1 MLRVRPAFQQ
11 SLFPELAGEQGT
23 SEPTVILNQETPND
37 SRHHAESADHPA
49 LHYGADAVARVSKPL
64 GKNRNELLSQ
74 PAQRGKDDGDGWFPS
89 LFSAGTGETGLGD
102 PVNSEIHGNSDGPSG
117 GANSGHSVSI
127 IGNRVRQPLILE
139 GGENVQESVSAP
151 NDAITPQS
159 TDPVL
164 PSNPDRNS
172 RNYRLHDQIA
182 SQIADGG
189 SRARI
194 NQNIEII
201 AILKTLEKEERQ
213 ATVEE
218 QNQLAQYIDFGGLR
232 AMWDQ
237 SWKYSEEREKL
248 SEILEENEIEAIQET
263 SINTHY
269 TAIPIVDQIWHAA
282 QHLGFNGGRVLEPG
296 MGVGNFFGRIPDQLL
311 HQTELYGVEKNPI
324 SGAMAK
330 QLYPDAKVLVQS
342 YEDTKFPHNAFDMVI
357 GNPPFADIKI
367 ADPEYSSP
375 KLSLHNY
382 FLVKSLDKL
391 RPGGI
396 ACCITSHYTLDT
408 LNDRARREMFKRAD
422 LVGAI
427 RLPETAFEQNA
438 NTAVTTDIL
447 FFRKRLPDELAPEH
461 ADWLDSTDHPVPTRY
476 DGNKPVPYNNY
487 FDSHPEMVLGVHS
500 GESRMY
506 GSFGYTLRPHEG
518 DTPLAEQVAQAIK
531 HLPENI
537 VSPYRPGNDKTL
549 SSQPELVSSPGTV
562 KNNAYFVDE
571 GRVWLNV
578 DGARTELPAELS
590 TQQFTQ
596 QLTALVGLRDTLKE
610 VIRLQLDATSE
621 GSLETVQSQ
630 LREDYNAYR
639 ARYGPLNNRGT
650 ARIFEEDPEYPLL
663 TALENIDP
671 ESAEITL
678 ADIFTKRTIRPYEPL
693 SALPAD
699 PKAAMLQVLADRG
712 RLDTALMAQLLNKPE
727 EEIAAEL
734 VESNLIYKE
743 PNSQT
748 YQIADEYLSGNVR
761 QKLRDAEGATLL
773 DSNYERNVQALQAV
787 QPETIPFIDIDIRL
801 GQTWLPT
808 EVYAEFLVNHLAEQS
823 LGSRERLPRIT
834 RDSAG
839 RWNVDVP
846 SHMNSFHLTHKWAGG
861 GISGHKLLEHG
872 LNQQEPTVYRRTSDD
887 KQEIDAAAT
896 AGARAKLHEI
906 KDAFATWVKHDDQAR
921 HHAKIETI
929 YNETFNSIRLRQY
942 DGGHLTFPGLNQ
954 DRVPRP
960 YQARAVWR
968 GMVEGR
974 ELVDHFVGSGKSF
987 TSIILGME
995 MRRIGVSRKNMY
1007 VVPNNMIQQWREE
1020 FKKAY
1025 PAANILA
1032 ATERDFDSPH
1042 TRRRLFSRV
1051 ATNNWDAV
1059 IVPQS
1064 QFDML
1069 PISPERERLT
1079 VHEQIQDLKDLL
1091 QEQMLGEDANSRA
1104 GKRTTR
1110 QIQNKIQKFREKLK
1124 ELAQGRQDDTIYFDD
1139 LGIDRLFVDEAQAY
1153 KAMCIVTKMGNIAG
1167 ISHRDSQRAQ
1177 RILAKIEFMQN
1188 THNERGVIF
1197 MTATPITNTLGEQY
1211 VMTRYLAKDI
1221 LRKANIHNFDDWAA
1235 NFAEPVTRM
1244 EYSTDGVTIRPKTAL
1259 ASYVNV
1265 PELQLIWSQFADV
1278 MLQDDAEQLGYV
1290 KLPKPIRKDLLVK
1303 VTESQEPLL
1312 QEIAERGELLSL
1324 PMSDSRRPD
1333 PTQDNWLKLDSD
1345 ACAISLDARLYD
1357 PNCPDEEGSKANTAV
1372 RQALDVLHR
1381 SEEKRGTII
1390 MFADRYQRGD
1400 FNLFHD
1406 IKSKLV
1412 AAGIPENQ
1420 VAIVHDYKK
1429 GKQFFAMQ
1437 QAMRDGRIR
1446 VLMGTTDKC
1455 GVGLNIQTR
1464 LKALFD
1470 LDLPQRPDQLEQRW
1484 GRIRRDGNIWDEV
1497 EFYRL
1502 ISEPRDVNSPKAHDL
1517 QRAQLLER
1525 KQTFLSQFKS
1535 GGRMG
1540 RKIEDIAGETRLS
1553 PQMLALAKAQA
1564 TGNPLAMEKVKLEYE
1579 IKNLTL
1585 LARSSRLDHY
1595 NNRQELLHA
1604 ESRLARLRAALPK
1617 LEAASSTFRAHE
1629 VRDTEGSLI
1638 SLQIQFD
1645 GHEFNKLKDANEYLR
1660 TVFVDKA
1667 PELMVNGLNIP
1678 VSVSE
1683 SLFKDEIGNIT
1694 TTTLVRYCLAD
1705 EWHDAPMSKGNAGSP
1720 SAQSLVIS
1728 ILRRGQSLPEKITDT
1743 QYMIEK
1749 EEQQLVRLQ
1758 DSLTIESPY
1767 EAKLKEYQERL
1778 AVVEKVLLGN
1788 TKEVEELGDADARDV
1803 EDQVTPVQKST
1814 HESAVEHEK
1823 VLDSDSPTN
1832 GREQPETTISTAKP
1846 RVILRRTTVVN
1857 ER

>member
-1 MLRVRPAFQQ
+1 MPRVRPAFQQ
-11 SLFPELAGEQGT
+11 SLFPELGGELGIP
-23 SEPTVILNQETPND
+23 EPTAILNQETPND
-37 SRHHAESADHPA
+37 SRNHAESAAEPT
-49 LHYGADAVARVSKPL
+49 LHIGADAVARVSEPPRED
-64 GKNRNELLSQ
+64 GNELLSK
-74 PAQRGKDDGDGWFPS
+74 PAQRGPEDGSRWLPS
-89 LFSAGTGETGLGD
+89 LFSPGASETSVGD
-102 PVNSEIHGNSDGPSG
+102 VVGSTDQRDADGDG
-117 GANSGHSVSI
+117 RRADSGHRVPAAG
-127 IGNRVRQPLILE
+127 IGRPLILE
-139 GGENVQESVSAP
+139 GSGSAP
-151 NDAITPQS
+151 NVAPALNETSEDPAG
-159 TDPVL
+159 PVL
-164 PSNPDRNS
+164 PPDPARNS
-172 RNYRLHDQIA
+172 HNYRLRDAIA

-189 SRARI
+189 SRTRI
-194 NQNIEII
+194 NQNIDII
-201 AILKTLEKEERQ
+201 ALLKNLKTENRQ
-213 ATVEE
+213 ATPEE

-232 AMWDQ
+232 EMWDQ
-237 SWKYSEEREKL
+237 SWKYWEERDRL
-248 SEILEENEIEAIQET
+248 SKILDDGEIEAIQET

-269 TAIPIVDQIWHAA
+269 TAIPVVDQIWNAA
-282 QHLGFNGGRVLEPG
+282 QRLGFNGGRVLEPG

-311 HQTELYGVEKNPI
+311 HETELYGVEKNPI
-324 SGAMAK
+324 SGAMAQ

-342 YEDTKFPHNAFDMVI
+342 YEDTKLPHNAFDMII

-367 ADPEYSSP
+367 ADPEYSNP

-408 LNDRARREMFKRAD
+408 LDDRARREMFKRAD

-447 FFRKRLPDELAPEH
+447 FFRKRLPNEPTPEH
-461 ADWLDSTDHPVPTRY
+461 ASWLDSTDHPVPTRY
-476 DGNKPVPYNNY
+476 DGMKPVAYNKY
-487 FDSHPEMVLGVHS
+487 FDEHPEMALGIHS

-506 GSFGYTLRPHEG
+506 GSFGYTMKPREG
-518 DTPLAEQVAQAIK
+518 ETPLAEQIAEAITN
-531 HLPENI
+531 LPENI
-537 VSPYRPGNDKTL
+537 VSPFRPGQDQTL
-549 SSQPELVSSPGTV
+549 AKAPDLIPSPGTV
-562 KNNAYFVDE
+562 KNHAYFTDE

-578 DGARTELPAELS
+578 DGARTELPAQLN
-590 TQQFTQ
+590 TPQIAR
-596 QLTALVGLRDTLKE
+596 QLTALIGLRDTLRE
-610 VIRLQLDATSE
+610 VIRLQLDAASE
-621 GSLETVQSQ
+621 EHLEAAQTR
-630 LREDYNAYR
+630 LLDDYNYYR

-650 ARIFEEDPEYPLL
+650 ARLFEDDPEYPLL

-671 ESAEITL
+671 ETAEITL
-678 ADIFTKRTIRPYEPL
+678 ADIFTKRTLRPYEPL
-693 SALPAD
+693 SELPSD

-712 RLDTALMAQLLNKPE
+712 RLDTALMAELLNKPE
-727 EEIAAEL
+727 EQVIAEL
-734 VESNLIYKE
+734 VEANLIYKE

-773 DSNYERNVQALQAV
+773 DPSYEINVRALQGV

-808 EVYAEFLVNHLAEQS
+808 EIYAEFLVNYLAEQS
-823 LGSRERLPRIT
+823 IGARDRLPKIT
-834 RDSAG
+834 RDLAG
-839 RWNVDVP
+839 RWSVDLP
-846 SHMNSFHLTHKWAGG
+846 GYMNSFHLTHKWAGG

-872 LNQQEPTVYRRTSDD
+872 LNQQEPTVYRRTVDD

-906 KDAFATWVKHDDQAR
+906 KDAFAAWVKHDDQAR
-921 HHAKIETI
+921 HHPNIERI
-929 YNETFNSIRLRQY
+929 YNETFNAIRLRQY
-942 DGGHLTFPGLNQ
+942 DGGHLTFPGLNP

-995 MRRIGVSRKNMY
+995 MRRIGASRKNMY

-1025 PAANILA
+1025 PAANVLA
-1032 ATERDFDSPH
+1032 ATERDFDSSL
-1042 TRRRLFSRV
+1042 TRRRLFSRI

-1079 VHEQIQDLKDLL
+1079 IHEQIQELKDLL
-1091 QEQMLGEDANSRA
+1091 QEQQHGEDANTRA

-1124 ELAQGRQDDTIYFDD
+1124 ELNQGRKDDTIYFDD

-1177 RILAKIEFMQN
+1177 RILAKIEYMQD

-1221 LRKANIHNFDDWAA
+1221 LHKANIHNFDDWCA

-1244 EYSTDGVTIRPKTAL
+1244 EYATDGMTIRPKTAL

-1278 MLQDDAEQLGYV
+1278 MLQEDAEQLGYV
-1290 KLPKPIRKDLLVK
+1290 KLPKAIRKDLLVK
-1303 VTESQEPLL
+1303 VTEAQEPML
-1312 QEIAERGELLSL
+1312 QQIAERGELLSL
-1324 PMSDSRRPD
+1324 PMSDPDRPD
-1333 PTQDNWLKLDSD
+1333 PTEDNWLKLDSD

-1357 PNCPDEEGSKANTAV
+1357 PDSPDEEGNKANTAV

-1381 SEEKRGTII
+1381 SEAQRGTLL
-1390 MFADRYQRGD
+1390 MFADRYQRGG

-1412 AAGIPENQ
+1412 EAGIPESQ

-1429 GKQFFAMQ
+1429 GKQFFGMQ
-1437 QAMRDGRIR
+1437 QAMREGRIR
-1446 VLMGTTDKC
+1446 VLLGTTDKC

-1484 GRIRRDGNIWDEV
+1484 GIMRRDGNIFEEV

-1595 NNRQELLHA
+1595 NNRQELLHT
-1604 ESRLARLRAALPK
+1604 ESRLARLRTALPK
-1617 LEAASSTFRAHE
+1617 LEAASNTFRAHE
-1629 VRDTEGSLI
+1629 VRESDGSLV
-1638 SLQIQFD
+1638 SLQIRFND
-1645 GHEFNKLKDANEYLR
+1645 LEFNKLKDANEYLR
-1660 TVFVDKA
+1660 TIYVDKS
-1667 PELMVNGLNIP
+1667 PQLTVNGLQIP
-1678 VSVSE
+1678 VAVSD
-1683 SLFKDEIGNIT
+1683 SLIKDEIGNIT
-1694 TTTLVRYCLAD
+1694 DITIVRYCLAD
-1705 EWHDAPMSKGNAGSP
+1705 EWHDAPTSKGNAGP
-1720 SAQSLVIS
+1720 PTAQSLVSS
-1728 ILRRGQSLPEKITDT
+1728 ILRRGQSLPEKITDV
-1743 QYMIEK
+1743 QWQIHK
-1749 EEQQLVRLQ
+1749 EEEQLVRLNGALA
-1758 DSLTIESPY
+1758 SESPY
-1767 EAKLKEYQERL
+1767 EAKLKEYEERL
-1778 AVVEKVLLGN
+1778 AIVEKELLGD
-1788 TKEVEELGDADARDV
+1788 TKQVEELVDAEAEEVEEDRPTVQEQTSEPTIDQEIDIAPENPTREADER
-1803 EDQVTPVQKST
+1803 ST
-1814 HESAVEHEK
+1814 S
-1823 VLDSDSPTN
+1823 TTT
-1832 GREQPETTISTAKP
+1832 GRRHT
-1846 RVILRRTTVVN
+1846 ILRKTAATC